1 MNIEIDLEYLKLKN
15 VLFEDEVLR
24 YKGYRL
30 ELWNTNLG
38 KIIEDFTIAR
48 DMFFQS
54 EYTINEDVLMSK
66 SLDIETATLEL
77 ANLLFDNLQMAEA
90 LRQFTLVPFNEI
102 KEENVTY
109 DDPVTYEVNGELFEL
124 YNYDM
129 LMATAKEFH
138 RSNLEDNLYSDDS
151 KDLLMVYKEFID
163 INGLSKELEIEKSLP
178 LDEKYN
184 ILLNLAADNSES
196 IFDKI
201 IDYIDFDKVTD
212 DDIREDQDAIDVLT
226 NIIGDFE
233 ITKRISILNWKPEF
247 IYIFSKF

>member
-24 YKGYRL
+24 YKGYRI
-30 ELWNTNLG
+30 ELWNTDLG
-38 KIIEDFTIAR
+38 KIIENFNIAR
-48 DMFFQS
+48 DIFFQS
-54 EYTINEDVLMSK
+54 EFTINEEALMSK
-66 SLDIETATLEL
+66 SLDIETSTLEL

-109 DDPVTYEVNGELFEL
+109 NDPVTYEVNGDIFEL
-124 YNYDM
+124 YNYDI
-129 LMATAKEFH
+129 LMATAKEYH
-138 RSNLEDNLYSDDS
+138 RSNLEGNLYSDDS
-151 KDLLMVYKEFID
+151 KELLTIYKDFID
-163 INGLSKELEIEKSLP
+163 IKGLSKELGISDSLT

-184 ILLNLAADNSES
+184 ELLILASDNSEN
-196 IFDKI
+196 IFDNLIEYLDFDKI
-201 IDYIDFDKVTD
+201 TD
-212 DDIREDQDAIDVLT
+212 DDISEDQDAIDILS

-233 ITKRISILNWKPEF
+233 ITKRISILNWKPDF